1 MLLRQTLRSHTEFA
15 RSLLNQKRFGGGGGG
30 RPGGKP
36 TFNWKQ
42 KIELGLVK
50 TEKVKK
56 TPLNLTGRYVE
67 LKDHVNPTSGDL
79 IIDFAKNADGLK
91 EAQAHF
97 HSLNNP
103 QPRLNLTSLYGSNK
117 SYGFLP
123 KKPRKKPFSHKR
135 IFGPRANAIGVEQKE
150 AKKKVVLD
158 VDGK

>member
-1 MLLRQTLRSHTEFA
+1 MDDLEESQVSKLGVIPGELLLFNSFYFVA
-15 RSLLNQKRFGGGGGG
+15 
-30 RPGGKP
+30 
-36 TFNWKQ
+36 FNWKQ

>member
-1 MLLRQTLRSHTEFA
+1 MDDLEESQVSKLVAGISFYSIVFYLI
-15 RSLLNQKRFGGGGGG
+15 G
-30 RPGGKP
+30 
-36 TFNWKQ
+36 FNWKQ

-67 LKDHVNPTSGDL
+67 LKDHVNASAGDL
-79 IIDFAKNADGLK
+79 IIDFTKNADALK

-103 QPRLNLTSLYGSNK
+103 QPKLILTSLYGSNK

-135 IFGPRANAIGVEQKE
+135 IFGPRANAIGIEQKE

-158 VDGK
+158 VDGNKA